1 MILVFPISSFCCEY
15 IFNDKNMIMI
25 KNLFMKWVLDFRTT
39 SLGYKMVATWLAEYF
54 LQGRK
59 INGRTMFRLA
69 ESSNLFVARVSSW
82 QFNKYYFPRPYNLH
96 HPVNILLGNMKIQNM
111 YIQIMRELYILMNRS
126 ELHLMELIVQRK
138 KIC

>member
-54 LQGRK
+54 LQVKK

-69 ESSNLFVARVSSW
+69 KMQQSLCSQCYRLPSYLKPIRLSSLLTLEAFL
-82 QFNKYYFPRPYNLH
+82 YFAVLLVPSRQPQSQPPYNFLLISSIKS
-96 HPVNILLGNMKIQNM
+96 NRCGISFTIL
-111 YIQIMRELYILMNRS
+111 S
-126 ELHLMELIVQRK
+126 
-138 KIC
+138 